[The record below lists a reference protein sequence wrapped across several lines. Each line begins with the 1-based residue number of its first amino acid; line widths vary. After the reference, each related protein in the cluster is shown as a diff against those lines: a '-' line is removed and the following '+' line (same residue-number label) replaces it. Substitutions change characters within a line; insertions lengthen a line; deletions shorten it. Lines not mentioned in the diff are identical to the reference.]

1 MTTDVLVIGGGP
13 AGMAAALSARD
24 NGADVVLIER
34 DKRLGGILNQC
45 IHPGFGLAVFG
56 QELTGPEFAG
66 RYIQR
71 IRETDIKV
79 MLGTIA
85 LSLSKDGTAVAQ
97 SEEGIQEI
105 RAKAVVLA
113 TGCRERPRG
122 AINIPGT
129 RPAGVFSAGTAQKL
143 INCCGYLPGK
153 RAVIL
158 GSGDIGLIMARRLT
172 LEGAKVEAVCEILPY
187 SSGLKRNI
195 VQCLD
200 DFGIPLLLS
209 HTVTRIFGKDRLS
222 GVEISK
228 VDESR
233 KPIKGTER
241 RIDCDLLLLSVGLK
255 PEIELCVDAGIEIDP
270 VTGGPYVDDRMETS
284 APGIFTCG
292 NGLHVHDLA
301 DYAAEEGERA
311 GKNAAEYAK
320 SITKNSALAVKCYKV
335 RAGRGV
341 RSVVPQYVSSGE
353 ALISIRVS
361 EPVNNAELLVLS
373 GGDIIKRVK
382 KLSFTPGEM
391 VRIPVKGITSDVT
404 VELKRKGVAAGG

>member
-172 LEGAKVEAVCEILPY
+172 LEWAKVEAVCEILPY

-241 RIDCDLLLLSVGLK
+241 RID
-255 PEIELCVDAGIEIDP
+255 
-270 VTGGPYVDDRMETS
+270 
-284 APGIFTCG
+284 
-292 NGLHVHDLA
+292 
-301 DYAAEEGERA
+301 
-311 GKNAAEYAK
+311 
-320 SITKNSALAVKCYKV
+320 
-335 RAGRGV
+335 
-341 RSVVPQYVSSGE
+341 
-353 ALISIRVS
+353 
-361 EPVNNAELLVLS
+361 
-373 GGDIIKRVK
+373 
-382 KLSFTPGEM
+382 
-391 VRIPVKGITSDVT
+391 
-404 VELKRKGVAAGG
+404 